1 VPRLLPGRTIRGV
14 TLGDSEPETFL
25 PFLVEAYR
33 RGALP
38 LDRIERR
45 YRFEDINDAAR
56 DAASGVTIK
65 PVLLF

>member
-1 VPRLLPGRTIRGV
+1 MISAGARGA
-14 TLGDSEPETFL
+14 ET
-25 PFLVEAYR
+25 FLVEAYR

-45 YRFEDINDAAR
+45 YRFEDINDAAQ